1 MRMTSRLKTKKNR
14 LQDKKLQMCEEY
26 TIDNMLSYMITYCI
40 R

>member
-1 MRMTSRLKTKKNR
+1 MKSRLKTKKYR
-14 LQDKKLQMCEEY
+14 LQDKNLQMCEEY